1 MFVCW
6 CCCCFVF
13 FALPNITISTND
25 PEITREGSSKPRLY
39 VQVHFRSRKKVVSK
53 QSDNSCNLCCESVS
67 GATTLYVAVEPTELI
82 ENVHAKTP
90 RNLQ

>member
-1 MFVCW
+1 MEAFVCL
-6 CCCCFVF
+6 FVG
-13 FALPNITISTND
+13 A
-25 PEITREGSSKPRLY
+25 
-39 VQVHFRSRKKVVSK
+39 VVVSK